1 VIPRVR
7 VKVREKVLEKVTKK
21 TVQGESN
28 GPGKEN
34 VNTNLSN
41 SRRMREKMVRAPDR
55 QGQLRVDLFNNL
67 ISGSKLDPHDSPDLR
82 DLNQGCQAKGYDLY
96 SFYTLTPFP
105 PSLYE
110 KLNES

>member
-1 VIPRVR
+1 MIPRVR

-41 SRRMREKMVRAPDR
+41 SRRMIEKMVGASDL

-67 ISGSKLDPHDSPDLR
+67 ILESKHDPHDSPDL
-82 DLNQGCQAKGYDLY
+82 
-96 SFYTLTPFP
+96 
-105 PSLYE
+105 
-110 KLNES
+110 